1 MTTFTRHKMC
11 LDLTGFRGEAA
22 MPMSYRVETLAP
34 ADLDAL
40 SVLELEG
47 YRGTP
52 DWDLVPE
59 LQTLE
64 GCRTF
69 VDDLL
74 SGRTM
79 FSGKQGTFRPDLSF
93 KLVTGD
99 TPAGAIYSLFTSDE
113 AFIIDFVLGSGSQ
126 GSRTRHTVPHV
137 LACALPGRGL
147 SPGVSVCDGHQ
158 LQCPPYIREDG
169 FSGSG
174 YIHHRPR
181 DRLVEGRL
189 NDARR
194 LRRTTANP

>member
-1 MTTFTRHKMC
+1 VTTFTRHKMS
-11 LDLTGFRGEAA
+11 LDLTGFRGEALIPA
-22 MPMSYRVETLAP
+22 PYRVETLAP
-34 ADLDAL
+34 SDLDAL

-64 GCRTF
+64 GCRSF

-99 TPAGAIYSLFTSDE
+99 TPAGVIYSLFTSDE
-113 AFIIDFVLGSGSQ
+113 AFIIDLVLDPAH
-126 GSRTRHTVPHV
+126 R
-137 LACALPGRGL
+137 GRGL
-147 SPGVSVCDGHQ
+147 GTQFLTYALARYRDAGYLRAFLYVTATNYNALH
-158 LQCPPYIREDG
+158 LYEKMG
-169 FSGSG
+169 FQVVDT
-174 YIHHRPR
+174 Y
-181 DRLVEGRL
+181 
-189 NDARR
+189 
-194 LRRTTANP
+194 TTGPETAS